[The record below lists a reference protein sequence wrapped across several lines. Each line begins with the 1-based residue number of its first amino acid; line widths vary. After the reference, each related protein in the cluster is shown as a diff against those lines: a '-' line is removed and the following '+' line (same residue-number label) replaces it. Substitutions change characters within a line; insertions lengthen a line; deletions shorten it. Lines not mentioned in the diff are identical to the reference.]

1 MAARLY
7 SKPKRALALAIWV
20 TLLSLTLLIFLGYP
34 APSTIFQILP
44 EGFPVPAH
52 LNDTTTTLAQHPM
65 KTLVHKAETEFEELL
80 AKQSTSFEMASS
92 EYVRRYKRPPPPGFE
107 MWYEFAT
114 KHDSLIIDE
123 FDIINEA
130 LAPFWKLS
138 GVELKRRLG
147 KVRGPS
153 ISHCRPLQ
161 HQDKAGCD
169 PLGDEVLHL
178 LRQAGVLA
186 HLPETSI
193 LVNEMDEPRVLIKGD
208 DGSGEVR
215 NEDYNLLEWIDM
227 SHQHIWDQITAGCR
241 HNEIHSVQQPTSESS
256 GFELCAEKSDAVDLC
271 RHPEYSNM
279 HGLWRSPASF
289 SALRV
294 EVPILSP
301 AVLSTMGDIP
311 FPAAAYLN
319 NAYTYEESEDMPW
332 ENKTAGLYWAG
343 KTTGSFQET
352 AGQAWKQDHRQR
364 FVSLA
369 NNLEPRTHTYLWRP
383 FRNAPWQERT
393 SSMRDQSLYAVHFTS
408 VVQCADEV
416 TENAIKEYFQIHDEE
431 PREEAFKYTLT
442 FDLDGNGHSG
452 RFYRLLNSHSLPLKQ
467 TVFREWHDE
476 RLQPWLHYIPISL
489 GMQDLPEVVRYL
501 ADEEE
506 GRQVAAMLAERGR
519 QWSLRALRPVD
530 QAIYVFRLM
539 LELARLQDPDRPGSQ

>member
-7 SKPKRALALAIWV
+7 SRPKRVLALAIWV
-20 TLLSLTLLIFLGYP
+20 TLLSLTLLTFLGYP

-44 EGFPVPAH
+44 DGFSVPAH
-52 LNDTTTTLAQHPM
+52 LGDTTTTLAEHPV
-65 KTLVHKAETEFEELL
+65 KTLVRKAETEFEELL

-92 EYVRRYKRPPPPGFE
+92 EYVRRYKRLPPPGFE

-114 KHDSLIIDE
+114 RHDSLIIDE

-130 LAPFWKLS
+130 LAPFWSLS
-138 GVELKRRLG
+138 GVELKRRLE

-153 ISHCRPLQ
+153 ISHCRPSE
-161 HQDKAGCD
+161 HQEQAGCE
-169 PLGDEVLHL
+169 PLGDEVQQL
-178 LRQAGVLA
+178 LREAGALA
-186 HLPETSI
+186 HLPGMEI
-193 LVNEMDEPRVLIKGD
+193 LVNEMDEPRVLRGGND
-208 DGSGEVR
+208 SVVEVR
-215 NEDYNLLEWIDM
+215 DDDPQLGWTDL
-227 SHQHIWDQITAGCR
+227 SHQHIWDQVTAGCR
-241 HNEIHSVQQPTSESS
+241 HNNHLRVTYPAPTI
-256 GFELCAEKSDAVDLC
+256 GGLELSNDKSNAADLC
-271 RHPEYSNM
+271 RHQEYSNM

-289 SALRV
+289 SAIRAK
-294 EVPILSP
+294 VPILSP

-332 ENKTAGLYWAG
+332 NNKTAGLYWAG
-343 KTTGSFQET
+343 KTTGSFQE
-352 AGQAWKQDHRQR
+352 AADQGWKQDHRQR
-364 FVSLA
+364 FVSFT
-369 NNLEPRTHTYLWRP
+369 NNLEPRTHTYLWRQHK
-383 FRNAPWQERT
+383 NEPWQEHT
-393 SSMRDQSLYAVHFTS
+393 SSALGRSLYAVHFTG
-408 VVQCADEV
+408 VVQCADQA
-416 TENAIKEYFQIHDEE
+416 TEDAIHDYFQIHDEE

-452 RFYRLLNSHSLPLKQ
+452 RFYRLLNSRSLPLKQ

-506 GRQVAAMLAERGR
+506 GRRVAAMLAERGR
-519 QWSLRALRPVD
+519 QWSLRALRPID

-539 LELARLQDPDRPGSQ
+539 LELARLQDPDRPASQ